1 MRRAQFTKARNV
13 ERAPAVVDVESFS
26 KRRSRSR
33 RAERASGSADHCATQ
48 TIAIELVATPV
59 AVARLLAAL
68 ADGQAEFVLTELGGG
83 VSVRATLVCNPD
95 TPTSQPPAIAR
106 RSQLADAWIDWERGA
121 VERDERQTMLSWT
134 ERRLLACLLE
144 HEGAAV
150 THRQLIVAGWP
161 RAGSDVSQNL
171 LGVYMHYLRRR
182 LASVGLTGV
191 IRTVRRTGY
200 CLDVES
206 VRQREAGD

>member
-1 MRRAQFTKARNV
+1 MRRAQFTKARHV
-13 ERAPAVVDVESFS
+13 EGASGVVDVRSFS
-26 KRRSRSR
+26 KRRSGSR
-33 RAERASGSADHCATQ
+33 REKLTGDSSAAAATQ
-48 TIAIELVATPV
+48 TIAIELVAAPV

-68 ADGQAEFVLTELGGG
+68 ADGQAEFVLTELGGAM
-83 VSVRATLVCNPD
+83 SVRATLARSADASP
-95 TPTSQPPAIAR
+95 PPAIAR

-121 VERDERQTMLSWT
+121 VERNKRQTMLSWT

-200 CLDVES
+200 CLDVDS

>member
-1 MRRAQFTKARNV
+1 MRRAQFSKARPIEV
-13 ERAPAVVDVESFS
+13 APTVVDVKLFS

-33 RAERASGSADHCATQ
+33 RAEQARDSLDDDASQ
-48 TIAIELVATPV
+48 RIAIELVATPV
-59 AVARLLAAL
+59 AAARLLAAL
-68 ADGQAEFVLTELGGG
+68 ANGQAEFVLTELGGA
-83 VSVRATLVCNPD
+83 VSVRATLVCNAD
-95 TPTSQPPAIAR
+95 TLTSPMPAIAR

-121 VERDERQTMLSWT
+121 VERNHRQTMLSWT

-144 HEGAAV
+144 REGAAV
-150 THRQLIVAGWP
+150 THRQLIAAGWP

-182 LASVGLTGV
+182 LASVGLTEV

-206 VRQREAGD
+206 VREREAGD